1 MGSYITL
8 GIQKMEIDWG
18 KNNNYRNHSKI
29 FQEKDFD
36 KDIPYYYVDI
46 ETDTE
51 ITEYKKG
58 AQKSL
63 SEIKERLELLGY
75 NLKNIKKK
83 YYEFRKEYQY
93 YETCEKINIT
103 FDEYFL
109 FIKSI
114 DIDKVNNVASAIE
127 SFENGYDLG
136 EYFNRCLLED
146 EEFTFKINQIMKK
159 FKSKNQYGDI
169 GGFIENIDPYITLR
183 ILAENPQNLD
193 SFVEWRYEDIIENG
207 WEKRERVITKLE
219 ESDKILIVTEGN
231 TDSFVIKKTL
241 DELYPSI
248 SDFFEFI
255 DMEKNYPFTGV
266 GSLANFCLGLSKIH
280 IQNQIIVIFDNDSA
294 GNESFNKVMEIKERP
309 NNLVLCK
316 LPKSKLFNKFD
327 TIGPSGK
334 KKANINGKAVAIEC
348 FLDFSS
354 INSSP
359 IVRWQCYKDKIKQY
373 QGALENKE
381 LYISKFKT
389 ANLKDGSYNCDKL
402 KILIEH
408 IVNSWVNR

>member
-8 GIQKMEIDWG
+8 GIKKMEIDWG
-18 KNNNYRNHSKI
+18 KNNNFTNHSKL
-29 FQEKDFD
+29 FQNKDFD
-36 KDIPYYYVDI
+36 KDIPYYYVD
-46 ETDTE
+46 DNDNE
-51 ITEYKKG
+51 IIEYKKG
-58 AQKSL
+58 AQKTL
-63 SEIKERLELLGY
+63 LEIKERLELLGY
-75 NLKNIKKK
+75 NLKNIRKM
-83 YYEFRKEYQY
+83 YYEIRKEYQY
-93 YETCEKINIT
+93 YNTSEKLNIT

-114 DIDKVNNVASAIE
+114 DIDSVDNVASAIDN
-127 SFENGYDLG
+127 FENGYDLG
-136 EYFNRCLLED
+136 EYFRRCLLED
-146 EEFTFKINQIMKK
+146 EEFSLRINHIMEK
-159 FKSKNQYGDI
+159 FKAKNKYGDI
-169 GGFIENIDPYITLR
+169 GFFIENMDPYITLR

-193 SFVEWRYEDIIENG
+193 CFVEWRYEDIIENG
-207 WEKRERVITKLE
+207 WEKRENIITELDEKE
-219 ESDKILIVTEGN
+219 KILIVTEGN

-280 IQNQIIVIFDNDSA
+280 IQNQIIALFDNDTA
-294 GNESFNKVMEIKERP
+294 GNELYDKVSEIKERP
-309 NNLVLCK
+309 KNLVICK
-316 LPKSKLFNKFD
+316 LPKSKLFNRFD

-334 KKANINGKAVAIEC
+334 KKTNINGKAVAIEC

-354 INSSP
+354 VSSSP
-359 IVRWQCYKDKIKQY
+359 IVRWQNYKDKMKQY
-373 QGALENKE
+373 QGALEKKQS
-381 LYISKFKT
+381 YIDAFKT